1 MVDLGSLLRSEL
13 SMSDNQWESEV
24 AGLLNRLSHAQ
35 QQLLDL
41 LNRKRVL
48 LLQRDRQGLSNLV
61 VEEERLCA
69 ELQACQELRQNM
81 LARASAAGLS
91 AASIRQLVG
100 NLPGDSQQPLRQSVD
115 TAQQRAHLL
124 RHHCM
129 SQWVAMQ
136 RTMLHLSHLI
146 EILATGGQIKPT
158 YGRRGTTL
166 PSGTLMDQ
174 AG

>member
-1 MVDLGSLLRSEL
+1 MVDLASTLRSES

-24 AGLLNRLSHAQ
+24 AALLNRLSHTQ
-35 QQLLDL
+35 ERLLDL
-41 LNRKRVL
+41 LNRKREL

-61 VEEERLCA
+61 VEEQRLCA
-69 ELQACQELRQNM
+69 ELQACQDLRQNT
-81 LARASAAGLS
+81 LALASAAGLP

-100 NLPGDSQQPLRQSVD
+100 NLPGESQQPLRQSVD
-115 TAQQRAHLL
+115 AAQQRAHLL

-136 RTMLHLSHLI
+136 RTVLHLSHLI

-158 YGRRGTTL
+158 YGRRGTAL
-166 PSGTLMDQ
+166 PSGALMDQ